1 MLGEDRRRYGQV
13 GACFGRLV
21 DESVGSLRDLLG
33 LVEASNMLTSV
44 PSQ

>member
-1 MLGEDRRRYGQV
+1 VKIEEDTVRWERV
-13 GACFGRLV
+13 LGRLV